1 MIVGFSTEQLA
12 GVCNSKTR
20 LAECWTPLI
29 GTAVGRRLHE
39 LGACATPA
47 IARTLP
53 GTTVI
58 KKSDGTYRIRFRSD
72 RFTITIS
79 ATYAAPTPDDPAG
92 EGILCISKLNIK
104 EGTAS

>member
-1 MIVGFSTEQLA
+1 MIIGFSTEQLA
-12 GVCNSKTR
+12 RVCNSKTR

-39 LGACATPA
+39 LGSCATPA
-47 IARTLP
+47 VARTLP

-58 KKSDGTYRIRFRSD
+58 QKPDGTHRIRLRSDG
-72 RFTITIS
+72 FTIAIS
-79 ATYAAPTPDDPAG
+79 ATYTAPSPDDPTG
-92 EGILCISKLNIK
+92 EGILCISKLNIR